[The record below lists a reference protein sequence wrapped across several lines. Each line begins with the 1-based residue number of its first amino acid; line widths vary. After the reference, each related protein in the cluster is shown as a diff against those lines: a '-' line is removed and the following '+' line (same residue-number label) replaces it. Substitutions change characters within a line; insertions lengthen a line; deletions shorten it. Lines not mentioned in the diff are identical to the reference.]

1 MWFSAVVKMDRIR
14 PFIFERKTATKWYKT
29 NIAIFGDTYKPGTFH
44 DPASE
49 ASGWDYYDE
58 NENLMELVVVSRCC
72 MLRAKQ
78 RETRTINKSPAT
90 ILNLESLT

>member
-14 PFIFERKTATKWYKT
+14 PYIFERKTATKWYKT

-49 ASGWDYYDE
+49 DYACSARRRRRRRRHAAAQ
-58 NENLMELVVVSRCC
+58 LLLLSHPH
-72 MLRAKQ
+72 
-78 RETRTINKSPAT
+78 TAT
-90 ILNLESLT
+90 A